1 MNKFANNGI
10 WNIYFKSKNMN
21 IVQRKLSKKQLFLII
36 LLFNFEANINNA
48 ILLH

>member
-1 MNKFANNGI
+1 
-10 WNIYFKSKNMN
+10 MN